1 MFLNLLGE
9 FNRGKLDGTETFI
22 RVKRIVIHPRYNGNG
37 LANNIALL
45 ELEKPAKLNNHIRM
59 VSSLFCALFC
69 DSYRIPAHDN
79 RIMYRFSQG

>member
-1 MFLNLLGE
+1 VFLNLLGE

-59 VSSLFCALFC
+59 VSSLFCALF
-69 DSYRIPAHDN
+69 DSYRIPTHDN